1 MQRLWDLRQGLSDG
15 CIKGDRMFDVIV
27 VGAGPGGSMAAKTCA
42 EMGLNVLMVEKR
54 QEIGVPVRCAEG
66 ISKDALERFI
76 EPKKSFI
83 SREVIGAKIFAPD
96 GTEIVLSEERAG
108 NEVGYVLERK
118 IFDRYLAKLASDAG
132 AEVLVKTTA
141 CSFERRNDLVRVK
154 LLRMGEE
161 WEVETKIVIG
171 ADGVESRVAKFF
183 GIDTTLKLNEIE
195 SCVQYLMTNID
206 FDPDYCYFWL
216 GRSIAPGGYV
226 WLFPKKI
233 GANVGIGVM
242 PSLAN
247 KTSKEYLDDFVERNF
262 PDGRIVELVA
272 GAVPVKGEIETAVA
286 DNVMIVGDAARHAD
300 PITGGGIANAM
311 KAGYYAGIVAFE
323 AVKKKDYSSRFLRRY
338 DKLWKNDFGKNLAR
352 RRKLQQKLIAMDDK
366 TLNKLF
372 HSIPRNIGELSVRAI
387 VFEIFKKNPKL
398 LWDIKDLIL

>member
-1 MQRLWDLRQGLSDG
+1 
-15 CIKGDRMFDVIV
+15 MFDVIV
-27 VGAGPGGSMAAKTCA
+27 VGAGPGGSIAAKTCA
-42 EMGLNVLMVEKR
+42 EMGLDVLMVEKR

-66 ISKDALERFI
+66 ISKDALERFVK
-76 EPKKSFI
+76 PKRSFI
-83 SREVIGAKIFAPD
+83 SREVVGAKIFAPD

-141 CSFERRNDLVRVK
+141 VSFERKDDRVRVR

-161 WEVETKIVIG
+161 WDVETKIVIG

-183 GIDTTLKLNEIE
+183 GIDTTLKLNEVE

-216 GRSIAPGGYV
+216 GKSIAPGGYV
-226 WLFPKKI
+226 WLFPKRI

-242 PSLAN
+242 PSLAK
-247 KTSKEYLDDFVERNF
+247 KTPKEYLDDFVSKKF
-262 PDGRIVELVA
+262 SDGKVVEFVA
-272 GAVPVKGEIETAVA
+272 GAVPVCGEIETAVS
-286 DNVMIVGDAARHAD
+286 DNVMLVGDAARHAD

-323 AVKKKDYSSRFLRRY
+323 AVKRGDFSARFLRRY
-338 DKLWKNDFGKNLAR
+338 DKLWKDDFGRNLAR
-352 RRKLQQKLIAMDDK
+352 KRRLQQKLIDMDDD
-366 TLNKLF
+366 TLNRIF

-387 VFEIFKKNPKL
+387 VLEIFKRNPKL
-398 LWDIKDLIL
+398 LWDVKDFIF

>member
-1 MQRLWDLRQGLSDG
+1 
-15 CIKGDRMFDVIV
+15 MFDVIV
-27 VGAGPGGSMAAKTCA
+27 VGAGPGGSIASKTCA
-42 EMGLNVLMVEKR
+42 EMGLDVLMVEKR

-66 ISKDALERFI
+66 ISKDALERFVK
-76 EPKKSFI
+76 PKRSFI
-83 SREVIGAKIFAPD
+83 SREVVGAKIFAPD

-141 CSFERRNDLVRVK
+141 VSFEKKDDRVRVR

-161 WEVETKIVIG
+161 WDVETKIVIG

-183 GIDTTLKLNEIE
+183 GIDTTLKLNEVE

-206 FDPDYCYFWL
+206 FDPDYCHFWL
-216 GRSIAPGGYV
+216 GKSIAPGGYV
-226 WLFPKKI
+226 WLFPKRI

-242 PSLAN
+242 PSLAK
-247 KTSKEYLDDFVERNF
+247 KTPKEYLDDFVSKKF
-262 PDGRIVELVA
+262 SDGKVVEFVA
-272 GAVPVKGEIETAVA
+272 GAVPVCGEIETAVS
-286 DNVMIVGDAARHAD
+286 DNVMLVGDAARHAD

-323 AVKKKDYSSRFLRRY
+323 AVKRGDFSARFLRRY
-338 DKLWKNDFGKNLAR
+338 DKLWKDDFGRNLAR
-352 RRKLQQKLIAMDDK
+352 KRRLQQKLIDMDDD
-366 TLNKLF
+366 TLNRIF

-387 VFEIFKKNPKL
+387 VLEIFKRNPKL
-398 LWDIKDLIL
+398 LWDVKDFIF